1 MEATAVN
8 PQLQSAILD
17 KFGNPF
23 GQATQKIVENM
34 DLTVDKQE
42 VLVEKQDT
50 VNDKVKQVI
59 NKLDGAGDGMSNAL
73 GRASDGIK
81 ELSFGMIDLKGIF
94 ETVSNKLSALGDI
107 FAPLAEIGSF
117 LAVTGVGT
125 KIKDTL
131 TPTKTEEEESKDFDK
146 QFTDM
151 LNGLNGGDAKEDKL
165 PLAERLQMGFTNF
178 FTGLKT
184 MFKNLR
190 TVFGK
195 AITAIRTFTATLFT
209 GILAFLPYVAI
220 VAAATFGLVK
230 LVQALGGWELLS
242 KAINGLRTIF
252 GNLKMALNSIV
263 LWADGLPLIGGFLGE
278 EGKQQREEYNRNETN
293 RQTLQDEKDKDKA
306 RVKEIMADESIG
318 SIEDRKALIQKEG
331 LVTQDSTVNA
341 QGQIMSADG
350 KVLVD
355 TKENISRQADLDY
368 LALRSQ
374 MELPGLME
382 DLANAK
388 DKDKAK
394 IQASIDAARNFID
407 NYNKTYGEG
416 AAETAVAGFKRKG
429 DIQKFIRSKND
440 SIDRR
445 EFNDANANF
454 KFAVANAQKS
464 GDVIKEQTI
473 ETGESALLRAGANR
487 EAIANVMAPNIITN
501 ATNQYQLAQQSNVD
515 EGISK

>member
-131 TPTKTEEEESKDFDK
+131 TPTKTEDDKPKKRSFKYTVNGEEVPDPA
-146 QFTDM
+146 
-151 LNGLNGGDAKEDKL
+151 DAQVS
-165 PLAERLQMGFTNF
+165 LAERLQMGFTNF

>member
-1 MEATAVN
+1 MEATAIN
-8 PQLQSAILD
+8 PTLQSAILD

-59 NKLDGAGDGMSNAL
+59 SNLDDAGGKMSGAL
-73 GRASDGIK
+73 GKASDGIK

-117 LAVTGVGT
+117 LAVTGAGS

-131 TPTKTEEEESKDFDK
+131 TPTKTEEDINEDFSKK
-146 QFTDM
+146 FTDL
-151 LNGLNGGDAKEDKL
+151 LNKDAKEDKL
-165 PLAERLQMGFTNF
+165 PLSERLKMGFANF
-178 FTGLKT
+178 FTGLKD
-184 MFKNLR
+184 MFKNLGA
-190 TVFGK
+190 VFGK
-195 AITAIRTFTATLFT
+195 AIIAIKTFTATLFT
-209 GILAFLPYVAI
+209 GIVAFLPYIAI

-242 KAINGLRTIF
+242 KAINGLRTVV
-252 GNLKMALNSIV
+252 GNARKAFNSVV
-263 LWADGLPLIGGFLGE
+263 LWADGLLSKVGMGFLGE
-278 EGKQQREEYNRNETN
+278 EGKQKREEYNRNETN
-293 RQTLQDEKDKDKA
+293 RQTLQNEKDKDKA

-318 SIEDRKALIQKEG
+318 SVEDRKALIQKEG
-331 LVTQDSTVNA
+331 LVTQGSTVNE
-341 QGQIMSADG
+341 QGQILSAG
-350 KVLVD
+350 GEVLVD
-355 TKENISRQADLDY
+355 TKENISQQADLDY

-394 IQASIDAARNFID
+394 IQASIDAAKNFVAT
-407 NYNKTYGEG
+407 YNKTYGEG
-416 AAETAVAGFKRKG
+416 AAETAVSGMERKG
-429 DIQKFIRSKND
+429 DIQDFLRSQND

-445 EFNDANANF
+445 EFNDAGSNF
-454 KFAVANAQKS
+454 KFAVMNAKKS
-464 GDVIKEQTI
+464 GDIIREQTI
-473 ETGESALLRAGANR
+473 ESGESALARQGNR

-501 ATNQYQLAQQSNVD
+501 ATNQYQLAQQSNVS
-515 EGISK
+515 EELNS